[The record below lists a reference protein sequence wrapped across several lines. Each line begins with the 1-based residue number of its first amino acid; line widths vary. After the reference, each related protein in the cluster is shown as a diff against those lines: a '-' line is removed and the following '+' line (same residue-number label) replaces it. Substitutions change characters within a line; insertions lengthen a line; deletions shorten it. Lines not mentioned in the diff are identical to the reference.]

1 LLIFYL
7 GLWPFLIIN
16 RARTMATTM
25 IKTNNPA
32 IAGAKYMSAGDCVGA
47 SFVASLE
54 LLNQLQMM
62 I

>member
-1 LLIFYL
+1 
-7 GLWPFLIIN
+7 
-16 RARTMATTM
+16 MATTM